1 MENLL
6 PFLVILLVAPLA
18 VWIQRKSILFRAYW
32 AAIGSILVAVINIVY
47 LGEFHWKI
55 MLIPLIMFFYAIH
68 LFYGYRTR
76 NL

>member
-32 AAIGSILVAVINIVY
+32 AAIGGTLVAVINIVY

-55 MLIPLIMFFYAIH
+55 MLIPLMMFFYAIH

-76 NL
+76 SL